1 MPARTPLRL
10 AIIGCGRIAQVAHL
24 PAVAKSQL
32 VELDAVSDPSETLV
46 RGVSERY
53 GVPGYRDTGELLGRD
68 ADAVLIAAP
77 DRFHLELATAALRA
91 GKHVLLE
98 KPAAAASDEARELAD
113 LAAKADRKVQI
124 GAMRRHDPGLQ
135 YARAAIAELGPILT
149 ASFWYR
155 LPTALRASTEAAL
168 FPAIVVDPAVRSAE
182 SAFKADR
189 ESYLLRT
196 HGAHVFDSVRYL
208 LGDVTQVR
216 AELATSGADLNWC
229 GRLRTSAGPAS
240 FEISANI
247 HSNYTEGVEIFGANG
262 QLSIRSYFPFYRQA
276 SSVRVFDEQSS
287 SWRQPDYGAVDP
299 YQRQLEAFAT
309 AVVEDGPTDPDAVD
323 GLAALQL
330 IEAVARSADA
340 DGAPVEP

>member
-10 AIIGCGRIAQVAHL
+10 AIVGCGRIAQVAHL

-32 VELDAVSDPSETLV
+32 VELDAVSDPSETLA
-46 RGVSERY
+46 RGVSDRY
-53 GVPGYRDTGELLGRD
+53 GVPGYRD
-68 ADAVLIAAP
+68 AVLIAVP

-98 KPAAAASDEARELAD
+98 KPAAVTSDEARELAD
-113 LAAKADRKVQI
+113 LAAKVDRKVQI

-135 YARAAIAELGPILT
+135 YARAAVAELGPILT

-168 FPAIVVDPAVRSAE
+168 FPAIVVDPEVRSTE
-182 SAFKADR
+182 GAFKADR

-208 LGDVTQVR
+208 FGDVTQVR

-276 SSVRVFDEQSS
+276 STVRVFDEQSA

-309 AVVEDGPTDPDAVD
+309 AVVEDGPTDPDAAD
-323 GLAALQL
+323 GLAALLL

-340 DGAPVEP
+340 DGAPVQP